1 MHDVKKVKRILLA
14 LAAQSASTMHDVKK
28 VKRILLALAVAAA
41 ALAYVWVAAV
51 RAVPGVRR
59 RKAEARAR
67 RHR

>member
-14 LAAQSASTMHDVKK
+14 VSAS
-28 VKRILLALAVAAA
+28 AA
-41 ALAYVWVAAV
+41 ALAYFWVAAV

-67 RHR
+67 RRR

>member
-1 MHDVKKVKRILLA
+1 MPLAYHHCVRRVKQIA
-14 LAAQSASTMHDVKK
+14 LAAGA
-28 VKRILLALAVAAA
+28 LLA

-67 RHR
+67 RRAPNS

>member
-1 MHDVKKVKRILLA
+1 MHDVKTIERVLLA
-14 LAAQSASTMHDVKK
+14 LAA
-28 VKRILLALAVAAA
+28 AAA

>member
-1 MHDVKKVKRILLA
+1 MHVVKKLERIG
-14 LAAQSASTMHDVKK
+14 
-28 VKRILLALAVAAA
+28 LAVAATTA

-67 RHR
+67 RRG